1 MLTWAKKPQWDEIAT
16 PAPPRPF
23 AEAAAAESRAIPG
36 YNAAAKLCVLSSV
49 EAVAGTLAY
58 FGVARP
64 RPPVR
69 RPNGTRRRRGKLHSG
84 LGYGNP
90 NSVPLLPEDDVAASQ
105 SACSWYCLAY
115 HQNPTYSK

>member
-1 MLTWAKKPQWDEIAT
+1 MLTGAKKPQWDEIAT

-23 AEAAAAESRAIPG
+23 AELEAESRAIPG

-69 RPNGTRRRRGKLHSG
+69 RLNGTLRW
-84 LGYGNP
+84 
-90 NSVPLLPEDDVAASQ
+90 D
-105 SACSWYCLAY
+105 
-115 HQNPTYSK
+115 

>member
-1 MLTWAKKPQWDEIAT
+1 VLTWAKKPQWDEIAT

-23 AEAAAAESRAIPG
+23 AEAESRAIPG

-49 EAVAGTLAY
+49 EAVAGMLAY

-69 RPNGTRRRRGKLHSG
+69 RLNGTFRWDRKITF
-84 LGYGNP
+84 N
-90 NSVPLLPEDDVAASQ
+90 AASRI
-105 SACSWYCLAY
+105 
-115 HQNPTYSK
+115 